1 MEIVLYLEFKI
12 QQCFDNS
19 CFINLFHDRATGD
32 DTRSLCTVVCKW
44 TYMGHAHMQ
53 QMTSQNSLDTEACG
67 WDDVFWQEIGLGN
80 LVEGNYAKIG
90 WF

>member
-1 MEIVLYLEFKI
+1 
-12 QQCFDNS
+12 
-19 CFINLFHDRATGD
+19 
-32 DTRSLCTVVCKW
+32 
-44 TYMGHAHMQ
+44 MGHAHMQ
-53 QMTSQNSLDTEACG
+53 QMTSQNSLATEACG